1 MKKTRSRLFF
11 PFFPSLFSPFFPSPS
26 FLSSSSSFFLSFF
39 SSNLF
44 LAAALKAN
52 SLVATESAERRNR
65 YAGSPLAIAVN
76 FHRRRRPSGQPRSH
90 STGGRTAT
98 RPLYLSRIPLD
109 SVPFP
114 ILTSICAL
122 EFFEVFFP
130 LFAFH
135 HVMRFVTRIT
145 R

>member
-26 FLSSSSSFFLSFF
+26 FLSSSSFFLSFF

-52 SLVATESAERRNR
+52 SLVATEPAERRNR

-122 EFFEVFFP
+122 EFFKVFFP

>member
-11 PFFPSLFSPFFPSPS
+11 PFFPSLFSPFFS
-26 FLSSSSSFFLSFF
+26 FSFLSFF
-39 SSNLF
+39 FFFFFPFFFFSNLF

-52 SLVATESAERRNR
+52 SLVATEPAERRNR

-114 ILTSICAL
+114 VLTSICAL

>member
-26 FLSSSSSFFLSFF
+26 FLSSSSFFLSFF

-52 SLVATESAERRNR
+52 SLVATEPAERRNR

-114 ILTSICAL
+114 VLTSICAL
-122 EFFEVFFP
+122 EFFKVFFP